1 MERYDLLVV
10 GGGLCG
16 LAAAKQAADLGAKV
30 VVAEPGPLGGTCINR
45 GGVPKKALVRSAT
58 VYRLALDAGRFGVA
72 TGPVTANWKMA
83 LERMDELVRLLQRNE
98 AAALQDRDVAWISG
112 KASFLSP
119 HQLVVGDRQV
129 QTEHVILA
137 AGSRPWLPKVPGLD
151 SAITSDQF
159 FESRELPRDALIVG
173 GGVIAL
179 EFAHIWNAFG
189 VKVTLLEIGDRILA
203 GIDAE
208 LAEQV
213 ARISADRGIDI
224 ISEARVTSVS
234 RDGDRLSV
242 EAFVLDSAVKYA
254 VDTVLVAAGRVP
266 VTDGMMLDAAGVRVQ
281 NGRIATNEYLQTAA
295 SHIYA
300 AGDAIGGHSLAT
312 VATYEGRLAAR
323 NALRGNVE
331 KLDLRLV
338 PTTVFTLPP
347 LSTVGLSET
356 QGRETAAG
364 VQVTRLP
371 FDAVEGALVHGDTD
385 GMIKIISEAGS
396 GRILGTHIL
405 GARSEELIHE
415 FAIAMR
421 ANMSLPQLGEVI
433 PIHPSFSEGAIGAAL
448 TSGSGRVQSY
458 CG

>member
-58 VYRLALDAGRFGVA
+58 VYRLALDAGRFGVV

-173 GGVIAL
+173 GGV
-179 EFAHIWNAFG
+179 
-189 VKVTLLEIGDRILA
+189 
-203 GIDAE
+203 
-208 LAEQV
+208 
-213 ARISADRGIDI
+213 
-224 ISEARVTSVS
+224 
-234 RDGDRLSV
+234 
-242 EAFVLDSAVKYA
+242 
-254 VDTVLVAAGRVP
+254 
-266 VTDGMMLDAAGVRVQ
+266 
-281 NGRIATNEYLQTAA
+281 
-295 SHIYA
+295 
-300 AGDAIGGHSLAT
+300 
-312 VATYEGRLAAR
+312 
-323 NALRGNVE
+323 
-331 KLDLRLV
+331 
-338 PTTVFTLPP
+338 
-347 LSTVGLSET
+347 
-356 QGRETAAG
+356 
-364 VQVTRLP
+364 
-371 FDAVEGALVHGDTD
+371 
-385 GMIKIISEAGS
+385 
-396 GRILGTHIL
+396 
-405 GARSEELIHE
+405 
-415 FAIAMR
+415 
-421 ANMSLPQLGEVI
+421 
-433 PIHPSFSEGAIGAAL
+433 
-448 TSGSGRVQSY
+448 
-458 CG
+458 